1 MVILSYPES
10 EVKSGR
16 SIRDQA
22 AKFSLLLFILLGAI
36 WVPQTAAAPHVV
48 VASVAAENKGGP
60 DEHILHAVAEKLGTG
75 IIFRYAP
82 FKRRLLMLKSGH
94 VDLVCGLLK
103 RPERE
108 AYIHYVLPPYKERS
122 DTIFFVPKGRSH
134 TIQSFDDLIGLK
146 IGVTRGS
153 KYFVKFDNS
162 DQLNREIVHEA
173 TANFRKLILGRI
185 DAMIIYESAGID
197 LLHKL
202 NIADRLEIADY
213 RFSRKK
219 SVYFGISKASALM
232 EDLARVESVIQ
243 GMIQSDQIR
252 QILSAYY
259 TSRNLPVPAM

>member
-1 MVILSYPES
+1 MVILSHSKS
-10 EVKSGR
+10 EVRSGR
-16 SIRDQA
+16 PTRGQA
-22 AKFSLLLFILLGAI
+22 TKFCLLLCILLGLI
-36 WVPQTAAAPHVV
+36 RVPHTFAASRVV
-48 VASVAAENKGGP
+48 VASVATETKDGP
-60 DEHILHAVAEKLGTG
+60 DEHILNAVAEKLGAR

-82 FKRRLLMLKSGH
+82 FKRRLLMMKSGH

-122 DTIFFVPKGRSH
+122 DTIFFVPKGRGH

-153 KYFVKFDNS
+153 KYFLKFDNS
-162 DQLNREIVHEA
+162 GQLNRETVHEA
-173 TANFRKLILGRI
+173 TANFRKLLLERI
-185 DAMIIYESAGID
+185 DAMIIDESAGID

-202 NIADRLEIADY
+202 NIAGRLEIADY

-243 GMIQSDQIR
+243 GMIQSGQIR
-252 QILSAYY
+252 QILSTYY